1 MSTVEGVQPTQPFR
15 AEDRSRRIL
24 ADLAEEGFVCFDAHW
39 CFTECNRVGE
49 RLFHRKLPELLGH
62 NFCEVAGFVGDSP
75 FAELVRRVGQTGAA
89 EDIELTFRN
98 ERRARLLAVH
108 AFPRGEGVA
117 ARWRDITAVRAAE
130 RRLAL
135 SEARYHEI
143 AHGLP
148 AAAWVSRANGGLEF
162 INQAM
167 ADALGRPKRELLG
180 EGWLDAIDPDDRTHL
195 LRVRDEARA
204 THGSFRCEGR
214 FRRADGALRIIA
226 LYGRPRFDA
235 NGEFRGHIG
244 VANDLTD
251 AREFEESQRLLINE
265 LNHRVKNTLAMV
277 QALVR
282 QTLRDD
288 RAPLTVER
296 DVTERL
302 IALAAAHDVLSREHW
317 KDADLSDVVGEVMRP
332 YDHGGRVRMRG
343 PQARI
348 APKAVIPLSMALHEL
363 ATNAAKYGALS
374 SPDGRVELTWRRAAG
389 AVALDWRER
398 GGPPV
403 TTPTLTGFGSQ
414 LLGRVLAGQLGHP
427 AEIEYAPEGLTCRI
441 QAPVVE

>member
-1 MSTVEGVQPTQPFR
+1 MSTFVGAHPTEPFR

-24 ADLAEEGFVCFDAHW
+24 ADLAEGFVSFDAAW
-39 CFTECNRVGE
+39 CFVDCNGVGE
-49 RLFHRKLPELLGH
+49 RLFRHKLADLRGH
-62 NFCEVAGFVGDSP
+62 YFCDVAGFDGESA
-75 FAELVRRVGQTGAA
+75 FADLVRRVGTAKSA
-89 EDIELTFRN
+89 EEMELTFRT
-98 ERRARLLAVH
+98 EGRSRLLEVH
-108 AFPRGEGVA
+108 AFPLGDGVA
-117 ARWRDITAVRAAE
+117 ARWRDITAARAAE

-148 AAAWVSRANGGLEF
+148 TAAWVSRASGGLEF

-167 ADALGRPKRELLG
+167 VDALGRPRRELLG
-180 EGWLDAIDPDDRTHL
+180 DGWLDAIDPDDRGHL
-195 LRVRDEARA
+195 LRVRDAARA
-204 THGSFRCEGR
+204 THGSFQCEGR
-214 FRRADGALRIIA
+214 FRRADGALRIIE
-226 LYGRPRFDA
+226 LFGRPRFDA
-235 NGEFRGHIG
+235 HGAFRGHIG
-244 VANDLTD
+244 VANDVTE
-251 AREFEESQRLLINE
+251 AREFEERQQLLINE

-302 IALAAAHDVLSREHW
+302 IALAAAHDVLSRVHW
-317 KDADLSDVVGEVMRP
+317 KDAELSDVVGGVMQP
-332 YDHGGRVRMRG
+332 YEHGGRVRVRG
-343 PQARI
+343 PPALI

-374 SPDGRVELTWRRAAG
+374 APEGRVELTWRRAETT
-389 AVALDWRER
+389 VELEWRER

-403 TTPTLTGFGSQ
+403 AAPTLSGFGSQ
-414 LLGRVLAGQLGHP
+414 LLGRVLAGQLGRP
-427 AEIEYAPEGLTCRI
+427 AELTYAPEGLTCRI
-441 QAPVVE
+441 EAPIVD